1 MSLFSILVPA
11 LAWLALLAGGW
22 LGWQLLRQ
30 NGRLLMRVEELEKRL
45 DSLEFGEPGA
55 PPGLPLDSPAPNF
68 ELPDLEGRP
77 TTLAQFRGQPVLLL
91 FFNPAC
97 GFCRELAPKFAADP
111 QKSANLLVVS
121 VGDPETNRQ
130 FFHQHKLTCPVLLQK
145 DGEIAATYQARGTP
159 SGYLISP
166 EGTIAS
172 ELAMGAEPLLALA
185 NGKETR
191 QTNAYG
197 DGEATERLARFG
209 NRSLARSKIDRNGLK
224 AGTRAPGFRL
234 PKLDG
239 GELSLEDLRGQRAF
253 LVFSDPHC
261 GPCNTLAPQL
271 EKFHRAHPELAV
283 VMVSRGEPKENRAKV
298 REHALTFPVVLQQ
311 QWEISRRYAMFSTPI
326 AYLIDEAGV
335 IAKDVAVGAE
345 AILDLMSR
353 TELLTHENGKG
364 S

>member
-1 MSLFSILVPA
+1 MSLFSILAPA
-11 LAWLALLAGGW
+11 LVWLALLAGGW

-30 NGRLLMRVEELEKRL
+30 NGRLLLRVEELEKRL
-45 DSLEFGEPGA
+45 DALEFGEPGA

-77 TTLAQFRGQPVLLL
+77 IALAQFRGRPVLLL

-97 GFCRELAPKFAADP
+97 GFCRELAPKLAANP
-111 QKSANLLVVS
+111 LKSATLLVVS
-121 VGDPETNRQ
+121 VGDVETNRQ
-130 FFHQHKLTCPVLLQK
+130 FFHEHKLTCPVLLQK
-145 DGEIAATYQARGTP
+145 DGEIAAAYQARGTP
-159 SGYLISP
+159 SGYLICP

-172 ELAMGAEPLLALA
+172 ELAVGAEPLLALA
-185 NGKETR
+185 DWKETG
-191 QTNAYG
+191 QTNVQSN
-197 DGEATERLARFG
+197 GEATERLARFG
-209 NRSLARSKIDRNGLK
+209 NRSLARSKIARNGLK
-224 AGTRAPGFRL
+224 TGTRAPGFRL

-239 GELSLEDLRGQRAF
+239 GELSLQDLEGRRVF

-271 EKFHRAHPELAV
+271 EKFHRAHPELAM
-283 VMVSRGEPKENRAKV
+283 VMISRGEPKENRAKV

-335 IAKDVAVGAE
+335 IAKDVAIGAD
-345 AILDLMSR
+345 AILNLMPR
-353 TELLTHENGKG
+353 TELLAHENANE